1 MYFTSPDEFLIFIP
15 TFLSMNDLKL
25 AGVFNITDKLIRQK
39 VMKTDPINNRYYVCK
54 PNKP

>member
-1 MYFTSPDEFLIFIP
+1 MCFTSPSEVLIFIS

-25 AGVFNITDKLIRQK
+25 AGVFNIIDTFIRQK